1 MKFNCAKC
9 PGYCCSH
16 PRIAV
21 SDNDIRRL
29 ARHFGLSARLA
40 RRRLSYRYRSG
51 EIDEYILRHQKDH
64 IYRSVCRFLDRET
77 RRCTVYAARP
87 SVCRKYP
94 YGKACGYY
102 SFLAFERAHQ
112 DDEDFVPT
120 A

>member
-21 SDNDIRRL
+21 TDNDIRRL
-29 ARHFGLSARLA
+29 ARYFGISARLA

-51 EIDEYILRHQKDH
+51 DIDERILRHQKDY
-64 IYRSVCRFLDRET
+64 IYKSVCRFLDRET
-77 RRCTVYAARP
+77 RQCTVYAARP
-87 SVCRKYP
+87 GVCRKYP
-94 YGKACGYY
+94 YGSVCGYY
-102 SFLAFERAHQ
+102 SFLTFERAHQ
-112 DDEDFVPT
+112 GDEDFVPT